1 MNQDNDVNKEQVTT
15 DIPQV
20 ETQVVVKTEPAPIA
34 KPTQNVLAVTTPL
47 DDAPFDPKT
56 GLVPRTFAQL
66 IRLAEIFSRSKMV
79 PAHFQGKS
87 DDCFVAL
94 QMAYRME
101 LDPMTAL
108 QNIYVVS
115 GKPGLSS
122 QLIISLVNR
131 SRKLVGPVQWRIAGK
146 GETLEVTAFGTLRET
161 GEEISFTVPW
171 SMVKAEG
178 WEKNPKYRSMPEVM
192 MRYRSVAFLA
202 RFHFPEVIIGMQSA
216 EEIEDTLAAEPAPA
230 GSAIE
235 RMKAQALAAQ

>member
-1 MNQDNDVNKEQVTT
+1 MNQESEVTVQEASAPQPVSQEVVHQPLTEVMARPVNN
-15 DIPQV
+15 
-20 ETQVVVKTEPAPIA
+20 
-34 KPTQNVLAVTTPL
+34 PTALE
-47 DDAPFDPKT
+47 DAPFDPKT
-56 GLVPRTFAQL
+56 GLVPRTFTQL
-66 IRLAEIFSRSKMV
+66 IKLAEIFARSKMV
-79 PAHFQGKS
+79 PAHFQNKP

-131 SRKLVGPVQWRIAGK
+131 SKKLVGPVQWRIVGK
-146 GETLEVTAFGTLRET
+146 GEAMEVTAFGTLRET

-171 SMVKAEG
+171 SMVKGEG
-178 WEKNPKYRSMPEVM
+178 WDKNSKYRSMPEVM

-202 RFHFPEVIIGMQSA
+202 RFHFPEVIIGMQSI
-216 EEIEDTLAAEPAPA
+216 EEVEDVVAAGGGIEP

-235 RMKAQALAAQ
+235 RMKAQAAKAVVK